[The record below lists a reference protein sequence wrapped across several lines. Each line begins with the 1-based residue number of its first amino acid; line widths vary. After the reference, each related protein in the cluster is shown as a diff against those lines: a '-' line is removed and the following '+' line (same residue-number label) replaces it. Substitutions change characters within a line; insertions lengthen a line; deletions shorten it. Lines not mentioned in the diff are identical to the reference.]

1 MSGIYKKLTK
11 LNTKEKQQ
19 PNFLK
24 PDLNRELSKEEIQMT
39 ETKFLSV
46 QHP

>member
-1 MSGIYKKLTK
+1 MSGIYKGLKK
-11 LNTKEKQQ
+11 AKHKEKQQ

-24 PDLNRELSKEEIQMT
+24 LDPNRELSKEEIQMT
-39 ETKFLSV
+39 ATKILSV